1 MVDGKLRPDRT
12 FLNFVTPGWFS
23 TNGTPILAG
32 RDFDERDGPGAPPV
46 IVVNEAFLRKFVP
59 AGQPIGTSVAFE
71 RRNAPLT
78 KTIVGV
84 IGSAAYLSLRSAD
97 APIEFVPLS
106 QRDSAGVTPAE
117 FTISVRAAAGAPM
130 LLARGI
136 SEALTTTEPDLVFG
150 FRSMTDQV
158 SALLI
163 QERVVALLSG
173 LFGAVALLLAGLGL
187 YGMTAYSVAT
197 RRAEIGIRMALGAD
211 RAQVLWL
218 VLSRVGALVG
228 TGIIIGVAL
237 SASAAQLVASLLFG
251 LQPRDPITLGGAV
264 MTLAAAA
271 AVAGW
276 LPARRASRIDP
287 AEVLR
292 ES

>member
-1 MVDGKLRPDRT
+1 
-12 FLNFVTPGWFS
+12 
-23 TNGTPILAG
+23 
-32 RDFDERDGPGAPPV
+32 
-46 IVVNEAFLRKFVP
+46 
-59 AGQPIGTSVAFE
+59 
-71 RRNAPLT
+71 
-78 KTIVGV
+78 
-84 IGSAAYLSLRSAD
+84 
-97 APIEFVPLS
+97 
-106 QRDSAGVTPAE
+106 
-117 FTISVRAAAGAPM
+117 
-130 LLARGI
+130 
-136 SEALTTTEPDLVFG
+136 
-150 FRSMTDQV
+150 
-158 SALLI
+158 
-163 QERVVALLSG
+163 
-173 LFGAVALLLAGLGL
+173 
-187 YGMTAYSVAT
+187 
-197 RRAEIGIRMALGAD
+197 

>member
-1 MVDGKLRPDRT
+1 
-12 FLNFVTPGWFS
+12 
-23 TNGTPILAG
+23 
-32 RDFDERDGPGAPPV
+32 
-46 IVVNEAFLRKFVP
+46 
-59 AGQPIGTSVAFE
+59 
-71 RRNAPLT
+71 
-78 KTIVGV
+78 
-84 IGSAAYLSLRSAD
+84 
-97 APIEFVPLS
+97 
-106 QRDSAGVTPAE
+106 
-117 FTISVRAAAGAPM
+117 M
-130 LLARGI
+130 LLARRI

-158 SALLI
+158 SALLT

-173 LFGAVALLLAGLGL
+173 LFGAIALLLAGLGL

-218 VLSRVGALVG
+218 VLSRIGALVG

-237 SASAAQLVASLLFG
+237 SAWASQFVASLLFG
-251 LQPRDPITLGGAV
+251 LQPRDPITLGAAV
-264 MTLAAAA
+264 ITLAAVAA
-271 AVAGW
+271 AAGW